1 MIDTTKIID
10 ISMDLDEK
18 TVVWTADPQP
28 KLIPIARQPKDE
40 CNFTWLDF
48 GSHAGTHVDAPFYL
62 FKDKWT
68 SDKIPFDRIVGRCQV
83 LDMTS
88 IPDTITDEDLKKI
101 EIKQKIVLFKTQNS
115 FDEMKSFNPMHI
127 AMSQEAAKY
136 LVSLG
141 VYTVGFD
148 YQTVER
154 EGKNELHKIFM
165 SQDVISI
172 DNLRLAHVDEGEYDF
187 ICLPIKVIGI
197 DAGPARALLIKD

>member
-1 MIDTTKIID
+1 MIDVNKIID
-10 ISMDLDEK
+10 ISMDLDER

-48 GSHAGTHVDAPFYL
+48 GSHAGTHIDAPFYL

-68 SDKIPFDRIVGRCQV
+68 SDQIPFDRMIGRCQV

-88 IPDTITDEDLKKI
+88 VSDTITEEDLKKV
-101 EIKQKIVLFKTQNS
+101 EIKQKIVLFKTLN
-115 FDEMKSFNPMHI
+115 
-127 AMSQEAAKY
+127 Y
-136 LVSLG
+136 LVSIG

-148 YQTVER
+148 YQTIER

-172 DNLRLAHVDEGEYDF
+172 DNLRLGHVDKGEYDF